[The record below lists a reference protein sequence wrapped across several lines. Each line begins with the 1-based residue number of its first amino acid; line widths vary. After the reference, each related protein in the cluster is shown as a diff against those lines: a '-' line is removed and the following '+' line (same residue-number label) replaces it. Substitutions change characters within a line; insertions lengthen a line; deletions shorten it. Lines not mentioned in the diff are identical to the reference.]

1 MEMDYGD
8 EERRW
13 KRAVGRARDMP
24 GTLVLSVGRGIKEFR
39 EQSQLRKLSLE
50 LWVLNTAEEKLC
62 GLSSGMLTNL
72 VSGGYEGTSF
82 Q

>member
-13 KRAVGRARDMP
+13 DRAVGRARDML

-39 EQSQLRKLSLE
+39 KQSLE
-50 LWVLNTAEEKLC
+50 II
-62 GLSSGMLTNL
+62 
-72 VSGGYEGTSF
+72 
-82 Q
+82 

>member
-13 KRAVGRARDMP
+13 TRAVGRARDMP

-50 LWVLNTAEEKLC
+50 L
-62 GLSSGMLTNL
+62 
-72 VSGGYEGTSF
+72 
-82 Q
+82 